1 MMEIID
7 VMGSIIIGGIILLM
21 LLSFNSGLMEGS
33 AVQTFH
39 SIVQSNLASLSDI
52 VEYDF
57 RKMGYRVGTVFDS
70 AIVYA
75 DKDQIVMKGDIDND
89 GTVDQVSY
97 TFDTKK
103 KSGHVNPRSRILYR
117 QVNNG
122 PVQSINIGLTR
133 FQLAYYDTL
142 DLLIKKAN
150 PVADTKTIRA
160 IRLEMTLES
169 TSPYDTTY
177 SGATWERTIAPKNL
191 R

>member
-1 MMEIID
+1 MGDIYD

-21 LLSFNSGLMEGS
+21 LLSFNSSLVEGS
-33 AVQTFH
+33 AVQMFN
-39 SIVQSNLASLSDI
+39 SIVQSNLSSLTDI

-57 RKMGYRVGTVFDS
+57 RKVGYRVGSIHDT

-75 DKDQIVMKGDIDND
+75 DKEKIVMRGDVDND
-89 GTVDQVSY
+89 GTVEQISY
-97 TFDTKK
+97 SFDAKK
-103 KSGHVNPRSRILYR
+103 KSGQANPRSRVLYR

-122 PVQSINIGLTR
+122 PTESINIGLTR
-133 FQLAYYDTL
+133 FQMAYYDSA
-142 DLLIKKAN
+142 DLLIKEN
-150 PVADTKTIRA
+150 PVKDPTRIRA
-160 IRLEMTLES
+160 IRLAMNIES